1 LGSSKTPQ
9 NRFFGIDV
17 KSDLIVSSSQ
27 KIQISSTVASGIRLG
42 IEYQSYRG
50 LSHISNGYKP
60 ILLRSTAWE
69 SCFLKFDNMLLKFPF
84 WAG

>member
-1 LGSSKTPQ
+1 MAGGSNIVARVHTWVHQKHLKTD
-9 NRFFGIDV
+9 FFGIDV

-50 LSHISNGYKP
+50 LSQISNGY
-60 ILLRSTAWE
+60 
-69 SCFLKFDNMLLKFPF
+69 
-84 WAG
+84 